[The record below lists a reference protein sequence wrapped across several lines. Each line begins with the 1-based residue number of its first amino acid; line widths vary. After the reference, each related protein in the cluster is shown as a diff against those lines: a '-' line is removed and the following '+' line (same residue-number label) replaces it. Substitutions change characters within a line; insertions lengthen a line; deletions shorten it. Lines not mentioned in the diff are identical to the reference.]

1 MKVYQNL
8 SLPLAD
14 TTVEQ
19 VIKKIDAVLPSIWLR
34 DTKQE
39 DYLDEKLG
47 DDKQYGYST
56 VNNPDLP
63 DARLWL
69 AKGYEFRLYVSNI
82 VPCES
87 GKLTMEE
94 YNTILKS
101 FVKVL
106 KYDTSIQFELTKPD
120 MALEDILPETVAQ
133 KLKLFSNCANKSSGY
148 SHPSDFDRWL
158 DFVVSLHESRHEGR
172 LELIERWLHEDA
184 GWLWETASELSCQV
198 EYSLDLLKYY
208 DRNR

>member
-39 DYLDEKLG
+39 DYLDGKFG

-56 VNNPDLP
+56 VRNPDLP

-69 AKGYEFRLYVSNI
+69 AKSYEFGLYVSNI
-82 VPCES
+82 VPCEV
-87 GKLTMEE
+87 GKLSMEE
-94 YNTILKS
+94 YNTILNS
-101 FVKVL
+101 FVEVL
-106 KYDTSIQFELTKPD
+106 KKDPSIQFELTKPIL
-120 MALEDILPETVAQ
+120 ALEEIIPKEVAR
-133 KLKLFSNCANKSSGY
+133 KLILFSNNANKSSGY
-148 SHPSDFDRWL
+148 SHPCDFDRWL
-158 DFVVSLHESRHEGR
+158 DFVVSLHDSRCEGR
-172 LELIERWLHEDA
+172 LELIERWLHENA
-184 GWLWETASELSCQV
+184 GWRWESASELSCQM

-208 DRNR
+208 DRMK